1 MSLINGEGIIMKA
14 LKIFLVL
21 ILDLVSFSVILGLAT
36 VRKINAL
43 EMALM
48 IIAVTVLLYTN
59 LIIFFPEE

>member
-1 MSLINGEGIIMKA
+1 MSLINGEGIIMKV

-48 IIAVTVLLYTN
+48 IIAVTALLYTM
-59 LIIFFPEE
+59 IIFFPEE

>member
-1 MSLINGEGIIMKA
+1 MKV

-48 IIAVTVLLYTN
+48 IIAVTALLYTM
-59 LIIFFPEE
+59 IIFFPEE